1 MNNYSKRD
9 KWELISKTKINFQE
23 EISEINQNDGMY

>member
-9 KWELISKTKINFQE
+9 NWELISKTKINFQE
-23 EISEINQNDGMY
+23 EISEINQNDEMY